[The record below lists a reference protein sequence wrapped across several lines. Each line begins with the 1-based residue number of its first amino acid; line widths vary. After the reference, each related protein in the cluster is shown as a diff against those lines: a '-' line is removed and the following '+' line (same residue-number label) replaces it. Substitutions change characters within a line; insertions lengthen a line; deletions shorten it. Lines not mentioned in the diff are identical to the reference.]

1 MHLFSNTV
9 NPACEIDF
17 HDFLQA
23 EASSI
28 ITKRYLYPRESE
40 RPGCDAS
47 QQQDRSRWRI
57 GRDPSHTDR
66 DQVGESLDHEHAKM
80 KFADWDEDG
89 NGSLSVKEL
98 CGAIKDLNVKCSNVE
113 FKKKIHEI

>member
-1 MHLFSNTV
+1 
-9 NPACEIDF
+9 
-17 HDFLQA
+17 
-23 EASSI
+23 
-28 ITKRYLYPRESE
+28 
-40 RPGCDAS
+40 
-47 QQQDRSRWRI
+47 
-57 GRDPSHTDR
+57 
-66 DQVGESLDHEHAKM
+66 M